1 MVDSFGN
8 ISPDQLRNMTL
19 QGNRSLESKLEHL
32 KKNGDEAAIR
42 KFSEDFEAL
51 FVQRL
56 MKEMRKSVPK
66 GGLMEKSL
74 SMEWFEEMFDEAVA
88 KEISAGESIGM
99 AQIIYE
105 QLTRSPGEG
114 RPSGAA
120 PLQANRKAS
129 ADNPENLKNES
140 SQNPLQKPEK
150 KGGAD
155 E

>member
-1 MVDSFGN
+1 MVDNFGN

-19 QGNRSLESKLEHL
+19 QGNGSLGREAQNL
-32 KKNGDEAAIR
+32 KKSGDKTAIR
-42 KFSEDFEAL
+42 KFSQDFEAL
-51 FVQRL
+51 FVQRM

-66 GGLMEKSL
+66 GGLMDQSL
-74 SMEWFEEMFDEAVA
+74 SMEWFEQMFDQAVA
-88 KEISAGESIGM
+88 KEVTAGEGIGM

-114 RPSGAA
+114 PSARLGSFQ
-120 PLQANRKAS
+120 PNPKAS
-129 ADNPENLKNES
+129 AEGSEKPKIASERNPV
-140 SQNPLQKPEK
+140 QRPEE

>member
-1 MVDSFGN
+1 MVNSFGN
-8 ISPDQLRNMTL
+8 ISPGQFRNMTL
-19 QGNRSLESKLEHL
+19 QGNGSLERKLEHL

-42 KFSEDFEAL
+42 KFSQDFEAL

-56 MKEMRKSVPK
+56 LKEMRKSVPK

-105 QLTRSPGEG
+105 QLTRSPGVG

-140 SQNPLQKPEK
+140 SQNPLRKPEK